1 MSILITGSSG
11 FLGRYIFNALR
22 ENQCHLTTLG
32 RSTGNLLSIDL
43 SKEIPLLNQ
52 SYDYV
57 IHAAGLAHF
66 QKVSR
71 SNEYLFDM
79 VNFQGT
85 KNIGRAFENL
95 GIFPKQLV
103 FISSVAVYGFEEGW
117 DIDESFPL
125 NGYSPYAISK
135 IKAEEFLLEWGEKW
149 GVQILILRLPLIAGI
164 NPPGNL
170 GKMIK
175 AIHKGTY
182 FSMGGGR
189 AKKSMVLADD
199 IAKLLKDLP
208 VISGIFN
215 LTDGVHP
222 SFRQLEEVIC
232 RQIEKRRPFDFP
244 EVPARLLAKLGD
256 LIPVFPLKSATLNKM
271 TRHLT
276 FSDLKAREQLQWN
289 PNSVLNKWKIYN
301 NIL

>member
-22 ENQCHLTTLG
+22 EKQCQIMTMG
-32 RSTGNLLSIDL
+32 RSTGNLLSIDF
-43 SKEIPLLNQ
+43 SKEMPVLNQ
-52 SYDYV
+52 PYDYV
-57 IHAAGLAHF
+57 IHAAGLAH
-66 QKVSR
+66 VMNASR
-71 SNEYLFDM
+71 SNDYLFDL

-95 GIFPKQLV
+95 GVFPKQLV
-103 FISSVAVYGFEEGW
+103 FISSVAVYGLEEGW

-149 GVQILILRLPLIAGI
+149 GVQILILRLPLVAGI

-170 GKMIK
+170 GRMIK

-182 FSMGGGR
+182 FSIGGGQ
-189 AKKSMVLADD
+189 AKKSMVLAED

-208 VISGIFN
+208 VKRGIYN
-215 LTDGVHP
+215 LTDGIHP

-232 RQIEKRRPFDFP
+232 RQLEKRNPFDFP
-244 EVPARLLAKLGD
+244 EVPARIVAKLGD
-256 LIPVFPLKSATLNKM
+256 LLPFFPLNSATLNKM

-276 FSDLKAREQLQWN
+276 FSDRKARERLYWK
-289 PNSVLNKWKIYN
+289 PNSVLDKWSIQ
-301 NIL
+301 

>member
-1 MSILITGSSG
+1 
-11 FLGRYIFNALR
+11 LR
-22 ENQCHLTTLG
+22 EKQCKITTFG
-32 RSTGNLLSIDL
+32 RSTGNQLSIDF
-43 SKEIPLLNQ
+43 SKEIPVFSQ
-52 SYDYV
+52 PYDYV
-57 IHAAGLAHF
+57 IHAAGLAH
-66 QKVSR
+66 VMNASR
-71 SNEYLFDM
+71 SNDYLFNL

-149 GVQILILRLPLIAGI
+149 GVKILILRLPLIAGI

-175 AIHKGTY
+175 AIHTGSY
-182 FSMGGGR
+182 FSLGRGR
-189 AKKSMVLADD
+189 AKKSIVLADD

-232 RQIEKRRPFDFP
+232 CQIEKRRPFDFP

-256 LIPVFPLKSATLNKM
+256 LIPVFPLNSDTLNKM